1 MIDPQQLE
9 ATVEARHKVFLIL
22 WFALFV
28 SVMLF
33 LVLVLVAGSKGLPNP
48 MLSYA
53 LLGLGATTVLLS
65 FLLKQQLVQKAI
77 NNNNIA
83 ALQSAH
89 VVALALCESAGLMGV
104 LDRFLT
110 GSSTS
115 WFLFAIAALGILLH
129 FPKKD
134 EIRAASYKQF

>member
-33 LVLVLVAGSKGLPNP
+33 LVLVLVAGSKGVPNP
-48 MLSYA
+48 MLSYV
-53 LLGLGATTVLLS
+53 LLGLGTTTVLLS
-65 FLLKQQLVQKAI
+65 FLLKQQLGQKAI

-89 VVALALCESAGLMGV
+89 ILALALCESAGLMGV
-104 LDRFLT
+104 LDV
-110 GSSTS
+110 S
-115 WFLFAIAALGILLH
+115 
-129 FPKKD
+129 
-134 EIRAASYKQF
+134 